1 MSYILDALKKAESE
15 RKLGGVPNIHAQPPA
30 SILTPQRPS
39 WRKPAL
45 WAGLLALALTGGGLA
60 WWQTSSRQPPP
71 PAQAIQ
77 SLPPSTPAS
86 QAPQAPQAPQV
97 AAAPVVPEPPVAKSE
112 PTAAK
117 PTLSEPKE
125 IPEAPKPAKP
135 VKRAKP
141 AEAEQK
147 AVAKAAPKQEQRVAK
162 ADKPAPEPATPK
174 EERIASLR
182 ELPDHIQREIP
193 PLVIN
198 GYIYSPNKADRTV
211 LVNGKLVREGDQ
223 VAPDLALERL
233 TQGGMVLNYKGYRYR
248 SSY

>member
-30 SILTPQRPS
+30 SVLTPHQPS
-39 WRKPAL
+39 WRKPVL

-60 WWQTSSRQPPP
+60 WWQTSSRQAPPPVQVAQTPP
-71 PAQAIQ
+71 PAV
-77 SLPPSTPAS
+77 TV
-86 QAPQAPQAPQV
+86 PQAPQA
-97 AAAPVVPEPPVAKSE
+97 AAPPAAPEQPAVKPEPP
-112 PTAAK
+112 AAQ
-117 PTLSEPKE
+117 PAPPEAET
-125 IPEAPKPAKP
+125 IPETPKPAKP
-135 VKRAKP
+135 IKRAKP
-141 AEAEQK
+141 AETEQK
-147 AVAKAAPKQEQRVAK
+147 AVAKAAPKQEPRVAK
-162 ADKPAPEPATPK
+162 AAKPAPEPAAPK

-182 ELPDHIQREIP
+182 ELPEHIQREIP
-193 PLVIN
+193 PLVVN

-223 VAPDLALERL
+223 VAPDLAVERL

>member
-30 SILTPQRPS
+30 SILTPHQPS

-45 WAGLLALALTGGGLA
+45 WAGILALAMAGGGLA
-60 WWQTSSRQPPP
+60 WWQTSARQAPP
-71 PAQAIQ
+71 PAQVVQTA
-77 SLPPSTPAS
+77 PPAAPAS
-86 QAPQAPQAPQV
+86 QAPQV
-97 AAAPVVPEPPVAKSE
+97 AAAPVATEQPVAKSE
-112 PTAAK
+112 PPAAK
-117 PTLSEPKE
+117 PATIPSEPQE
-125 IPEAPKPAKP
+125 APEAPKPAKP

-147 AVAKAAPKQEQRVAK
+147 AVAKAAPKPEQRVAK
-162 ADKPAPEPATPK
+162 AEKAEKPAPEPAAPK

-223 VAPDLALERL
+223 VAPDLAVERL

-248 SSY
+248 SPY

>member
-15 RKLGGVPNIHAQPPA
+15 RKLGGVPSIHAQPPA
-30 SILTPQRPS
+30 AASAPHQAS
-39 WRKPAL
+39 WRKPVL

-60 WWQTSSRQPPP
+60 WWQTSLRQAPPTAQVAQTTP
-71 PAQAIQ
+71 PAA
-77 SLPPSTPAS
+77 PAPQVP
-86 QAPQAPQAPQV
+86 QAPQAPQAPPV
-97 AAAPVVPEPPVAKSE
+97 AAAPEQPAPKPEPPVAKPSRPE
-112 PTAAK
+112 P
-117 PTLSEPKE
+117 ED

-141 AEAEQK
+141 AETDQK
-147 AVAKAAPKQEQRVAK
+147 AAAKAAPKQEPRAAK
-162 ADKPAPEPATPK
+162 ADKPAPEPAAK

-193 PLVIN
+193 PLIVN

-223 VAPDLALERL
+223 VAPDLSVERL